1 MGNDE
6 YCETGGIIN
15 RMNTNA
21 GSADGFLL
29 MDGIESVHHVTQTV
43 CEAEKHPL
51 NPVLPVGDSHE
62 WDSTHCAPWSSPTVI
77 YDDEDG
83 LFKAWYAGS
92 DIATSRWWAMG
103 YAVSEDGINWHKP
116 ELGLYEYNG
125 SKKNNIVLDG
135 RGPIIKDD
143 TEPDPNRRFKGIKR
157 SFGGQKV
164 YAGKGARANYS
175 PDGVHWTEGPNIDL
189 PEWFRGPPDI
199 GVLVRDDQD
208 PDPSRRYKT
217 VFQEMV
223 PFDKPDIKCRADRY
237 RGLGRAKI
245 LAYGPDIEN
254 FRRAEENP
262 LLSPADG
269 LEYEDHHI
277 MMSPYGGAWI
287 ICYEYGWYVPN
298 GYGRYGMYSA
308 DIRLAVSGD
317 GLSFDR
323 VNPHQ
328 KVIARGAHGEWD
340 GGLLIITDKPVVR
353 DGTVYLF
360 YGGAGEEF
368 TSWPPENEVPE
379 FIHEMGSGSARMAR
393 MGLATLRED
402 GFTCLET
409 PDRETPGHATTAPLA
424 LTDRSTELTLN
435 VGDVRRNRNWLEV
448 EVLDADSCEPVEG
461 YGCGDCDDI
470 DVDGLRRRVTWGDK
484 RLAGI
489 GRDRFRLRFHL
500 YGAARL
506 YGYRF
511 V

>member
-1 MGNDE
+1 MGS
-6 YCETGGIIN
+6 TG
-15 RMNTNA
+15 TNPNWA
-21 GSADGFLL
+21 C
-29 MDGIESVHHVTQTV
+29 T
-43 CEAEKHPL
+43 
-51 NPVLPVGDSHE
+51 
-62 WDSTHCAPWSSPTVI
+62 STTGARRTTSSWT
-77 YDDEDG
+77 G
-83 LFKAWYAGS
+83 AA
-92 DIATSRWWAMG
+92 
-103 YAVSEDGINWHKP
+103 
-116 ELGLYEYNG
+116 
-125 SKKNNIVLDG
+125 
-135 RGPIIKDD
+135 PIIKDD
-143 TEPDPNRRFKGIKR
+143 TEPNPNRRFKGIKR

-223 PFDKPDIKCRADRY
+223 PFEKSDIKRHADRY

-317 GLSFDR
+317 GLTFNR

-340 GGLLIITDKPVVR
+340 GGLLVITDKPVVK

-360 YGGAGEEF
+360 YGGSGEEF

-409 PDRETPGHATTAPLA
+409 PDRETPGHATTTPLA
-424 LTDRSTELTLN
+424 LTDGSTELTVN
-435 VGDVRRNRNWLEV
+435 VGDVRRNRTWLEV
-448 EVLDADSCEPVEG
+448 EVLDADSCEPIAG
-461 YGCGDCDDI
+461 YGCEDCDDI
-470 DVDGLRRRVTWGDK
+470 DVDGLRRPVTWGDK
-484 RLAGI
+484 RLSGI

-500 YGAARL
+500 YGAAPAVR
-506 YGYRF
+506 
-511 V
+511 VPI

>member
-1 MGNDE
+1 MSDISDVSGNMD
-6 YCETGGIIN
+6 
-15 RMNTNA
+15 RMNTDA

-125 SKKNNIVLDG
+125 SRKNNIVLDG

-143 TEPDPNRRFKGIKR
+143 AEPDPNKRFKGIKR

-175 PDGVHWTEGPNIDL
+175 PDGIHWTEGPNIDL

-217 VFQEMV
+217 VFQEMA
-223 PFDKPDIKCRADRY
+223 PFDKPDVKRRADRY

-245 LAYGPDIEN
+245 LAYGPDVEN

-269 LEYEDHHI
+269 LEYEDHHV

-317 GLSFDR
+317 GLNFDR

-328 KVIARGAHGEWD
+328 KVIARGAHGSGT
-340 GGLLIITDKPVVR
+340 GGCSSLRINRSSRTGPSTCSTAGRAKSSRAGPR
-353 DGTVYLF
+353 RTRSPSSSMRW
-360 YGGAGEEF
+360 GAGARAWRGWA
-368 TSWPPENEVPE
+368 WPR
-379 FIHEMGSGSARMAR
+379 FARMVSPAWR
-393 MGLATLRED
+393 PRTGRRPATR
-402 GFTCLET
+402 
-409 PDRETPGHATTAPLA
+409 PP
-424 LTDRSTELTLN
+424 
-435 VGDVRRNRNWLEV
+435 RRWR
-448 EVLDADSCEPVEG
+448 
-461 YGCGDCDDI
+461 
-470 DVDGLRRRVTWGDK
+470 
-484 RLAGI
+484 
-489 GRDRFRLRFHL
+489 
-500 YGAARL
+500 
-506 YGYRF
+506 
-511 V
+511 